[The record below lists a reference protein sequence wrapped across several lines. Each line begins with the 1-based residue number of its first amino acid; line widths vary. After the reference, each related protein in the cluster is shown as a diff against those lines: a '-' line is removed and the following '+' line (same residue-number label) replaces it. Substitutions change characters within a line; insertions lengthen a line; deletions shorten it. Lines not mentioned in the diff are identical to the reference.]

1 MLKICI
7 FAPSKNKRSVIT
19 VMQNKFKLQLISL
32 FSFFTILI
40 HAQVGIGTPNPD
52 PSAMLQINSKN
63 KGMLLP
69 SVALASSTDQ
79 ATIPNPAE
87 GLIVWNNGSGSLADT
102 GFYYWSK
109 SKWNMLSINAG
120 NGGNGTSGGVTPLA
134 VWNNSATNSGNS
146 GGVNTNLSLGTNT
159 SDDLVFKVNST
170 SVGRLGVNNS
180 ISFGTAANAAQNGIA
195 LGNSSSAYQGIA
207 IGTNTSV
214 TANESVAL
222 GANSKISGYQS
233 TAVGFNAKVTVNE
246 ATAVGNNAD
255 ASGFQ
260 SIAVGYNAKTTTN
273 DATALGKN
281 STASGFQS
289 TAVGYNAKTTSN
301 SETAVGYNTV
311 TNNQNSTAVGSGANA
326 LGQFSTAIGYG
337 ATTSQAN
344 AIIIGSSNANVGIG
358 TGTPNTSA
366 KLDVNGPYKLGEKG
380 SVHKN
385 QISFEAWP
393 SVSVN
398 NLSPGKSVILE
409 IPIPSNMQPGSA
421 RAAIVVSPAGDFAGN
436 TSFSISNPRMTS
448 TSSVIIN
455 LTNISGNAESLYSGH
470 FYVMIN
476 EF

>member
-1 MLKICI
+1 
-7 FAPSKNKRSVIT
+7 
-19 VMQNKFKLQLISL
+19 MQNKFKLQLISL
-32 FSFFTILI
+32 FSFFTILN

-69 SVALASSTDQ
+69 SIALASSTDQ
-79 ATIPNPAE
+79 TTIQNPAE
-87 GLIVWNNGSGSLADT
+87 GLIVWNNGSGTLADT

-109 SKWNMLSINAG
+109 SRWNMISANA
-120 NGGNGTSGGVTPLA
+120 GNGTSGGVTPLS

-170 SVGRLGVNNS
+170 AVGRLGVNNS

-246 ATAVGNNAD
+246 ATALGNYAD

-260 SIAVGYNAKTTTN
+260 SIAVGFNAKTTIN

-289 TAVGYNAKTTSN
+289 TAVGYNAKTNSN
-301 SETAVGYNTV
+301 SETAVGYNTI

-326 LGQFSTAIGYG
+326 LGQFSTAIGFG
-337 ATTSQAN
+337 AATSQAN
-344 AIIIGSSNANVGIG
+344 AIIIGNSNANVGIG
-358 TGTPNTSA
+358 TGIPNTSV
-366 KLDVNGPYKLGEKG
+366 KLDVNGQYKLGEKG
-380 SVHKN
+380 SVQKN

-398 NLSPGKSVILE
+398 NLAPGKSVTLE
-409 IPIPSNMQPGSA
+409 IAIPSNVQPGST
-421 RAAIVVSPAGDFAGN
+421 RAAIVVSPAADFAGN

-455 LTNISGNAESLYSGH
+455 LTNISGNTESLYSGH

>member
-1 MLKICI
+1 MHNILKSKLLLFLVLFLSTH
-7 FAPSKNKRSVIT
+7 FAY
-19 VMQNKFKLQLISL
+19 
-32 FSFFTILI
+32 
-40 HAQVGIGTPNPD
+40 AQVGIGISNPD
-52 PSAMLQINSKN
+52 PSSMLQVSSNN

-69 SVALASSTDQ
+69 SIALKSSTDQ
-79 ATIPNPAE
+79 VTIANPAE
-87 GLIVWNNGSGSLADT
+87 GLIVWNNGSGSLAEA

-109 SKWNMLSINAG
+109 AKWNMLSVNTG
-120 NGGNGTSGGVTPLA
+120 NSGNGTNGGGVTPLSA
-134 VWNNSATNSGNS
+134 WNNSATNSGNS
-146 GGVNTNLSLGTNT
+146 GGANTNLSLGTNT

-170 SVGRLGVNNS
+170 AVGRLGVNNS

-233 TAVGFNAKVTVNE
+233 TAVGYNAKVTVNE
-246 ATAVGNNAD
+246 ATAIGNNAE

-260 SIAVGYNAKTTTN
+260 SIALGYNAKTTTN

-289 TAVGYNAKTTSN
+289 VAAGYNAKTTSN
-301 SETAVGYNTV
+301 SETAIGYNAL

-326 LGQFSTAIGYG
+326 SGQFSTAIGYG
-337 ATTSQAN
+337 ASTSQAN
-344 AIIIGSSNANVGIG
+344 AIIIGNMNANVGIG
-358 TGTPNTSA
+358 TGSPNVYA
-366 KLDVNGPYKLGEKG
+366 KLDVNGSYKLGEKG
-380 SVHKN
+380 SVQKN

-398 NLSPGKSVILE
+398 NLAPGKSVTVE
-409 IPIPSNMQPGSA
+409 IPVPAELQPGST

-448 TSSVIIN
+448 TSKVTIN
-455 LTNISGNAESLYSGH
+455 LTNISGSTESLYSGH

>member
-1 MLKICI
+1 
-7 FAPSKNKRSVIT
+7 
-19 VMQNKFKLQLISL
+19 MQNKLTLQLVLL
-32 FSFFTILI
+32 FLLFNHFI

-52 PSAMLQINSKN
+52 PSAMLQVNSKN

-69 SVALASSTDQ
+69 SVSLASSIDKI
-79 ATIPNPAE
+79 TIENPAE
-87 GLIVWNNGSGSLADT
+87 GLIVWNNGLGSVMEP

-109 SKWNMLSINAG
+109 SKWNMLSTNSG
-120 NGGNGTSGGVTPLA
+120 NGNGTTGGVSPLA

-159 SDDLVFKVNST
+159 SDDLVFKVNSVA
-170 SVGRLGVNNS
+170 VGRLGVNNS

-222 GANSKISGYQS
+222 GANTKISGYQS

-246 ATAVGNNAD
+246 ATAVGNNAE

-260 SIAVGYNAKTTTN
+260 SLAVGFNAKTTTN

-289 TAVGYNAKTTSN
+289 VAAGYNAKTTSN
-301 SETAVGYNTV
+301 SETALGYNTV

-337 ATTSQAN
+337 AATSQSN
-344 AIIIGSSNANVGIG
+344 AIVIGNNNANVGIG
-358 TGTPNTSA
+358 TGTPNVAA
-366 KLDVNGPYKLGEKG
+366 KMDVNGQYKLGEKG
-380 SVHKN
+380 SVQKN

-398 NLSPGKSVILE
+398 NLAPGKSVTME
-409 IPIPSNMQPGSA
+409 IPIVANLQPGST
-421 RAAIVVSPAGDFAGN
+421 RATIVVSPAGDFAGN
-436 TSFSISNPRMTS
+436 SSFSISNPRMTS
-448 TSSVIIN
+448 TSSITIN
-455 LTNISGNAESLYSGH
+455 LTNISGNAESLYSTH

>member
-1 MLKICI
+1 MLSRQIK
-7 FAPSKNKRSVIT
+7 A
-19 VMQNKFKLQLISL
+19 QLILL
-32 FSFFTILI
+32 FSGFTILI

-69 SVALASSTDQ
+69 SVALVSSTDQ
-79 ATIPNPAE
+79 ITVQNPAE
-87 GLIVWNNGSGSLADT
+87 GLIVWNNGSGTLAET

-109 SKWNMLSINAG
+109 SKWNMISTTASYS
-120 NGGNGTSGGVTPLA
+120 GNGTNGGVSPMS
-134 VWNNSATNSGNS
+134 VWNSSATNSGNS

-233 TAVGFNAKVTVNE
+233 TAVGYNAKVTVNE

-260 SIAVGYNAKTTTN
+260 SLALGYNAKTTTN
-273 DATALGKN
+273 DATSVGKN

-289 TAVGYNAKTTSN
+289 TAVGYNAKTNTN

-326 LGQFSTAIGYG
+326 LGQFSTAVGYG
-337 ATTSQAN
+337 AVTSQAN
-344 AIIIGSSNANVGIG
+344 AIVIGNNNANVGIG
-358 TGTPNTSA
+358 TATPNTSA
-366 KLDVNGPYKLGEKG
+366 KIDVNGQYKLGEKG
-380 SVHKN
+380 SVQKN

-398 NLSPGKSVILE
+398 NLAAGKSVTLE
-409 IPIPSNMQPGSA
+409 IAIPANLQPGSA

-448 TSSVIIN
+448 TSSVTIN
-455 LTNISGNAESLYSGH
+455 LTNISGNTESLYSGH

>member
-1 MLKICI
+1 
-7 FAPSKNKRSVIT
+7 
-19 VMQNKFKLQLISL
+19 MQTKLKLQQILVFFL
-32 FSFFTILI
+32 FNIFI
-40 HAQVGIGTPNPD
+40 HAQVGIGTPSPD

-69 SVALASSTDQ
+69 SIALASSTDQ
-79 ATIPNPAE
+79 LTIPNPAE
-87 GLIVWNNGSGSLADT
+87 GLMVWNNGTGTLADV
-102 GFYYWSK
+102 GLYYWSK
-109 SKWNMLSINAG
+109 SRWNMISANAANNG
-120 NGGNGTSGGVTPLA
+120 NNGGVTPLA

-146 GGVNTNLSLGTNT
+146 AGADTNLSLGTNT

-170 SVGRLGVNNS
+170 AVGRLGVNNS

-246 ATAVGNNAD
+246 ATAIGNNAE

-260 SIAVGYNAKTTTN
+260 SVAMGYNAKTTTN

-289 TAVGYNAKTTSN
+289 TAVGYNAKTNTN
-301 SETAVGYNTV
+301 SETAVGYNTQ

-326 LGQFSTAIGYG
+326 LGQFSTALGYG
-337 ATTSQAN
+337 ASTSQAN
-344 AIIIGSSNANVGIG
+344 TIVIGNNNANIGIG

-366 KLDVNGPYKLGEKG
+366 KIDVNGQYKLGEKG
-380 SVHKN
+380 SVQKN

-398 NLSPGKSVILE
+398 NLAPGKSVTME
-409 IPIPSNMQPGSA
+409 IPVPANLQPGST

-436 TSFSISNPRMTS
+436 TSFSISNPRMTG
-448 TSSVIIN
+448 TSSITIN
-455 LTNISGNAESLYSGH
+455 LTNISGNAESLYSTH
-470 FYVMIN
+470 FYVMVN

>member
-1 MLKICI
+1 
-7 FAPSKNKRSVIT
+7 
-19 VMQNKFKLQLISL
+19 MQKKLKLQLLPVLL
-32 FSFFTILI
+32 FSTVFIQ
-40 HAQVGIGTPNPD
+40 AQVGIGTSSPD
-52 PSAMLQINSKN
+52 PSAMLQISSKN

-69 SVALASSTDQ
+69 SIALASSTDQ
-79 ATIPNPAE
+79 ITIPNPAE
-87 GLIVWNNGSGSLADT
+87 GLIVWNNGSGALTTS
-102 GFYYWSK
+102 GIYYWSD
-109 SKWNMLSINAG
+109 SKWNMLSTGTG
-120 NGGNGTSGGVTPLA
+120 NGSNGGVTPLA
-134 VWNNSATNSGNS
+134 AWNNTAMNSGNS
-146 GGVNTNLSLGTNT
+146 GGANTNLALGTNT
-159 SDDLVFKVNST
+159 TDDLVFKVNSIA
-170 SVGRLGVNNS
+170 VGRLGVNNS

-260 SIAVGYNAKTTTN
+260 SIALGYNAKTTTN

-301 SETAVGYNTV
+301 SETAIGYNTI

-326 LGQFSTAIGYG
+326 LGQFSTALGYG
-337 ATTSQAN
+337 AVTSQAN
-344 AIIIGSSNANVGIG
+344 AIVIGNNNANIGIG
-358 TGTPNTSA
+358 TGTPNVSA
-366 KLDVNGPYKLGEKG
+366 KIDVNGQYKLGEKG
-380 SVHKN
+380 SVQKN
-385 QISFEAWP
+385 QISFQTWP

-398 NLSPGKSVILE
+398 NLAPGRSVSME
-409 IPIPSNMQPGSA
+409 IPIPANMQPGSV

-448 TSSVIIN
+448 TSSVTIN
-455 LTNISGNAESLYSGH
+455 LTNISGNTESLYSTH

>member
-1 MLKICI
+1 MHSNFGLKLFLSI
-7 FAPSKNKRSVIT
+7 F
-19 VMQNKFKLQLISL
+19 L
-32 FSFFTILI
+32 FNNFI
-40 HAQVGIGTPNPD
+40 HAQVGIGTSSPD
-52 PSAMLQINSKN
+52 PSAMLQVASKN

-69 SVALASSTDQ
+69 SIALASSTDQ
-79 ATIPNPAE
+79 TTIQNAAE
-87 GLIVWNNGSGSLADT
+87 GLMVWNNGAGTLAET
-102 GFYYWSK
+102 GFYYWNK
-109 SKWNMLSINAG
+109 GKWNMLSANTTG
-120 NGGNGTSGGVTPLA
+120 SGNGTNGGNVTPLA

-146 GGVNTNLSLGTNT
+146 GGANTNLSLGTNT

-170 SVGRLGVNNS
+170 AVGRLGVNNS
-180 ISFGTAANAAQNGIA
+180 VSFGTAANAAQNGIA

-246 ATAVGNNAD
+246 ATAIGNNAE

-289 TAVGYNAKTTSN
+289 VAAGYNAKTTSN
-301 SETAVGYNTV
+301 SETAIGYNAL
-311 TNNQNSTAVGSGANA
+311 TNNQNSTAIGSGANA
-326 LGQFSTAIGYG
+326 LGQFSTAVGYG
-337 ATTSQAN
+337 AATSQAN
-344 AIIIGSSNANVGIG
+344 AIVIGNNNANIGIG
-358 TGTPNTSA
+358 TEAPNVSA
-366 KLDVNGPYKLGEKG
+366 KLDVNGSYKLGEKG
-380 SVHKN
+380 SVQKN

-393 SVSVN
+393 SVSVY
-398 NLSPGKSVILE
+398 NLEPGKSVTME
-409 IPIPSNMQPGSA
+409 IPIPANVQPGST

-448 TSSVIIN
+448 TSNVTIN
-455 LTNISGNAESLYSGH
+455 LTNISGSTASLYSGH

>member
-1 MLKICI
+1 MPTKI
-7 FAPSKNKRSVIT
+7 
-19 VMQNKFKLQLISL
+19 KFQLFLL
-32 FSFFTILI
+32 FLGFNILI
-40 HAQVGIGTPNPD
+40 QAQVGIGTSNPD
-52 PSAMLQINSKN
+52 QSAMLQIQSKN

-79 ATIPNPAE
+79 TTIQNPAE
-87 GLIVWNNGSGSLADT
+87 GLIVWNNGSGTLAET
-102 GFYYWSK
+102 GFYFWSK
-109 SKWNMLSINAG
+109 SKWNMLSTTAANSG
-120 NGGNGTSGGVTPLA
+120 NGTNGGNVSPMS

-180 ISFGTAANAAQNGIA
+180 ISFGTAASAAQNGIA

-233 TAVGFNAKVTVNE
+233 TAVGYNAKVTVNE

-255 ASGFQ
+255 ASGYQSIALGYNARTTTNDATAVGKNSTASGFQ
-260 SIAVGYNAKTTTN
+260 SIAVGYNAKTNT
-273 DATALGKN
+273 
-281 STASGFQS
+281 
-289 TAVGYNAKTTSN
+289 N
-301 SETAVGYNTV
+301 SETAVGYNTM

-326 LGQFSTAIGYG
+326 LGQFSTALGYG
-337 ATTSQAN
+337 SVTSQVNAVVIGNNSAN
-344 AIIIGSSNANVGIG
+344 IGIG
-358 TGTPNTSA
+358 TSTPNTSA
-366 KLDVNGPYKLGEKG
+366 RIDVNGPYKLGEKG
-380 SVHKN
+380 SVQKN

-398 NLSPGKSVILE
+398 NLAPGKSVSME
-409 IPIPSNMQPGSA
+409 ISIPANLQPGST

-448 TSSVIIN
+448 TSSVTIN
-455 LTNISGNAESLYSGH
+455 LTNISGNTESLYSGH

>member
-1 MLKICI
+1 MLSRQIK
-7 FAPSKNKRSVIT
+7 A
-19 VMQNKFKLQLISL
+19 QLILLLSG
-32 FSFFTILI
+32 FTILI

-63 KGMLLP
+63 KGILLP
-69 SVALASSTDQ
+69 SVALVSSTDQ
-79 ATIPNPAE
+79 ITVQNPAE
-87 GLIVWNNGSGSLADT
+87 GLIVWNNGSGTLAET

-109 SKWNMLSINAG
+109 SKWNMISTTASNS
-120 NGGNGTSGGVTPLA
+120 GNGTNGGVSPMS
-134 VWNNSATNSGNS
+134 VWNSSATNSGNS

-233 TAVGFNAKVTVNE
+233 TAVGYNAKVTVNE

-260 SIAVGYNAKTTTN
+260 SLALGYNAKTTTN
-273 DATALGKN
+273 DATSVGKN

-289 TAVGYNAKTTSN
+289 TAVGYNAKTNTN

-326 LGQFSTAIGYG
+326 LGQFSTAVGYG
-337 ATTSQAN
+337 AVTSQAN
-344 AIIIGSSNANVGIG
+344 AIVIGNNNANVGIG
-358 TGTPNTSA
+358 TATPNTSV
-366 KLDVNGPYKLGEKG
+366 KIDVNGQYKLGEKG
-380 SVHKN
+380 SVQKN

-398 NLSPGKSVILE
+398 NLAAGKSVTLE
-409 IPIPSNMQPGSA
+409 IAIPANLQPGSA

-448 TSSVIIN
+448 TSSVTIN
-455 LTNISGNAESLYSGH
+455 LTNISGNTESLYSGH